1 MNSNYSQYVRGL
13 LSNAKNYPVIVFVLY
28 FINFLGIQK
37 NLIVSACNWFFK
49 SCFQQVNYK
58 ACQDI
63 YESFKDELK
72 EQIKYSPKN
81 EIVTFC
87 FFF

>member
-1 MNSNYSQYVRGL
+1 M
-13 LSNAKNYPVIVFVLY
+13 
-28 FINFLGIQK
+28 
-37 NLIVSACNWFFK
+37 SACNCFFK
-49 SCFQQVNYK
+49 SCFQQLNYK

-87 FFF
+87 FLFKYSVHIIIIEEEFVYMVKIINLQLSISI